1 MNLFLQIIAVA
12 LLLQFDLIHSNGVT
26 SIKNVP
32 GCQFSSLKLKCIGK
46 NLENVTWFKNNVSL
60 DVSGD
65 RMTVE
70 FETVGSEIVE
80 LYLIIYNITIDDE
93 GDYSCINTNNPSSIT
108 GKS

>member
-26 SIKNVP
+26 SIKKVP
-32 GCQFSSLKLKCIGK
+32 GCQFSSLKLKCNSM

-70 FETVGSEIVE
+70 SETSESEIVE
-80 LYLIIYNITIDDE
+80 LYLIINDITIDDE
-93 GDYSCINTNNPSSIT
+93 GHYSCIDTTNPSPIT